1 MVGHIVLLKVFI
13 SIIKIWYLEKGY
25 SVFNDIDVGGT
36 QQGTLHVIDRKKAE
50 MYNSGNVVNM
60 TVKTRITVQTM

>member
-13 SIIKIWYLEKGY
+13 SIIKIWY